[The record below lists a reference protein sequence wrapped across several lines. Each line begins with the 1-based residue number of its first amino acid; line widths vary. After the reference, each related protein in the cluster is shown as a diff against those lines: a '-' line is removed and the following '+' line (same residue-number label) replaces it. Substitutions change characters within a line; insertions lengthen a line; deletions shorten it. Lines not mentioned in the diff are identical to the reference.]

1 MQLPDEHGF
10 MPVVGGPNVGEGD
23 IAGLQLDSGVGAHQ
37 FDHEASHILTLHL
50 ALGIWKA
57 WMPIFFDCPPL

>member
-1 MQLPDEHGF
+1 MDWMQLPDEHGF

-50 ALGIWKA
+50 ALV
-57 WMPIFFDCPPL
+57 